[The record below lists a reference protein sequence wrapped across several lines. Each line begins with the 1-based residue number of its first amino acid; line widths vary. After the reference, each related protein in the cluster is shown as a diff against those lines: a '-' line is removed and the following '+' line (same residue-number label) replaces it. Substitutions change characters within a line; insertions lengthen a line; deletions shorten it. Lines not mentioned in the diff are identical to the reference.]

1 MVHFRN
7 FAVVL
12 MPVVALAV
20 VGSASD
26 LTGIWVLDAGKSS
39 WGKMNVPSSVIIEIE
54 QQGDSLRYTGTVT
67 YANEDT
73 REFAFVGAIDGKE
86 YLVMRSFG
94 AGKMTV
100 HRMDPWTL
108 RTEFKSDDGAYQE
121 SSRLVLSADGT
132 RLTRY
137 MSLKSPVGPRSWIE
151 VYRRR
156 K

>member
-1 MVHFRN
+1 MLHFRN
-7 FAVVL
+7 SAVL
-12 MPVVALAV
+12 WMPVMALAV
-20 VGSASD
+20 VGSAGN

-39 WGKMNVPSSVIIEIE
+39 WGKMNVPSSVIIEIDQE
-54 QQGDSLRYTGTVT
+54 GDSLHYTGTVT

-73 REFAFVGAIDGKE
+73 REFAFIGAIDGKE

-100 HRMDPWTL
+100 HRTDPWTL
-108 RTEFKSDDGAYQE
+108 RTEFRSDDGAYQE
-121 SSRLVLSADGT
+121 SSRIVLSGDGT

-137 MSLKSPVGPRSWIE
+137 MSLKSPLGPRTWIE

-156 K
+156 R